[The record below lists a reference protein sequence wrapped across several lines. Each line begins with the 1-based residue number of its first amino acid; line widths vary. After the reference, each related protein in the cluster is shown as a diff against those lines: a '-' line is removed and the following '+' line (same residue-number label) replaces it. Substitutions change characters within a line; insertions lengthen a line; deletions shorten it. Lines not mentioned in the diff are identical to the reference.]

1 MNLYLDIETIG
12 TEDEAAIADIA
23 AGISPPGNIS
33 KAETIA
39 AWVAEKKPAVLDE
52 AVRKTAF
59 DGGLG
64 KVICFGYALGDGE
77 PQTITGSE
85 PQILTGILDV
95 YPQSNAKPLP
105 VVVGHNVQWDVRFL
119 WQRFVV
125 NGISPPRWL
134 RDALR
139 AKPWEIADTMLM
151 WNPERE
157 RRTSLDKLCR
167 ILGVPSS
174 KGDLDGSKVWD
185 AYRAGELQRI
195 AEYCA
200 ADVVAMREC
209 YLRMVA

>member
-39 AWVAEKKPAVLDE
+39 AWVAEKKPAVIEE

-64 KVICFGYALGDGE
+64 KVICFGYALGDGA
-77 PQTITGSE
+77 PLTITGSE

-134 RDALR
+134 REALR
-139 AKPWEIADTMLM
+139 AKPWEISDTMLM

-185 AYRAGELQRI
+185 AYRAGEIQRI